1 MFFVHLLAGML
12 IAYFLP
18 IGILPAILAAYF
30 VDIVDKPLGLLGLS
44 SGRGVI
50 FHSWL
55 ILIPFG
61 IWLAIQRRS
70 RLALAFFLGTLSHLL
85 IDTLDSPGV
94 PLFYPF
100 SQANVYLGVF
110 APYYPLGSILAG
122 QLPQLPEPPLL
133 AVESLALLASIFV
146 AYMIWKRAREE
157 GKQFN
162 LL

>member
-18 IGILPAILAAYF
+18 VGILAAVLGAFF
-30 VDIVDKPLGLLGLS
+30 VDIIDKPLGLLGLS

-50 FHSWL
+50 FHSWI

-61 IWLAIQRRS
+61 AWLAMRRKS

-100 SQANVYLGVF
+100 SQQNVYLGVF
-110 APYYPLGSILAG
+110 KPYYPLGSLLAG
-122 QLPQLPEPPLL
+122 QLPQLPDPPLL
-133 AVESLALLASIFV
+133 AAEALALLASICV
-146 AYMIWKRAREE
+146 GYLIWKRDKEH
-157 GKQFN
+157 F
-162 LL
+162 LI